1 MKISIATRDGFR
13 AVESHGTF
21 EVSGYIFAV
30 TPDLKRAGRWRGT
43 YVGTGLAVPGSWPS
57 ITGCIREVSR
67 VVASNLPAFLS
78 AIAGLPVAPPPGD
91 LAAAVLPVPSRAVDI
106 EPVVAAIVE
115 TLGGCTPDEVSGI
128 RSALSSKTGRLKAK
142 APAEVWGKAAWN
154 GLQPNAWKIQFSACF
169 LPFGPAAFLTRLSR
183 ITWPAALDKDLAALR
198 SLGVA

>member
-1 MKISIATRDGFR
+1 MIWKETHAALAEAYHVFILPRL
-13 AVESHGTF
+13 VE
-21 EVSGYIFAV
+21 
-30 TPDLKRAGRWRGT
+30 
-43 YVGTGLAVPGSWPS
+43 
-57 ITGCIREVSR
+57 
-67 VVASNLPAFLS
+67 LPAQ
-78 AIAGLPVAPPPGD
+78 PHVVGD

-106 EPVVAAIVE
+106 EPVVVAIVE

-128 RSALSSKTGRLKAK
+128 RSALSSKTGRLKER